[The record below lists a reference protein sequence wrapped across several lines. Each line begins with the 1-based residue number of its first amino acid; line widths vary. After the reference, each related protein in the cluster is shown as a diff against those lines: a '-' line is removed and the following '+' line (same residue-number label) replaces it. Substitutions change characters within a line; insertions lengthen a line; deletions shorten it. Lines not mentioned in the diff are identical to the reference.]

1 MSSSEEYSGSS
12 DDSGSGAQEHN
23 SQQEESFDMYE
34 DDPMHSPS
42 NDYLEKLKAR
52 FRKVCEEKKDWQKRQ
67 ECWNAFET
75 SLGGILLSRQAEGW
89 YGPPSDSYRFEGDEL
104 FSGFAFHNKQD
115 DLLMPWDF
123 PTRKEIEQHF
133 SKLKHVSY
141 VHKTGLFGQTIN
153 KFVQKT
159 CQGCVGSKKEP
170 VIIDLPPSTRQKPI
184 LTRIVERQDD
194 NADMHWPL
202 YLMGHDTVLAAKP
215 TEIKGVLSPL
225 FFGQDSGIHQVIC
238 FDITFVG
245 SPLPPKNDEV
255 CPYSRFYNCT
265 FDSYIG
271 SRGETMFIDCQG
283 KGMLIWGAWEIR
295 MLNCKF
301 ESVTVAG
308 GRLLAKGCEFGE
320 LHLADDC
327 QRASLYFL
335 DDCKVGEKCSGP
347 LKIVVSRSW
356 PDPEADIREAFQEME
371 EKAFQPLGFRP

>member
-1 MSSSEEYSGSS
+1 
-12 DDSGSGAQEHN
+12 
-23 SQQEESFDMYE
+23 
-34 DDPMHSPS
+34 MHSPS

-52 FRKVCEEKKDWQKRQ
+52 FRKVCDEKKDWQKRQ
-67 ECWNAFET
+67 KCWNDFEA
-75 SLGGILLSRQAEGW
+75 SLATVRMWRQAEGW
-89 YGPPSDSYRFEGDEL
+89 YGPPSDSYHFEGDEL

-123 PTRKEIEQHF
+123 PTRKEIEQHL
-133 SKLKHVSY
+133 STLKHVSY

-159 CQGCVGSKKEP
+159 CQGCVGSEKEP

-184 LTRIVERQDD
+184 LTRIAQRLDH
-194 NADMHWPL
+194 NADKHWPL
-202 YLMGHDTVLAAKP
+202 YLVGHGTVLAAKP
-215 TEIKGVLSPL
+215 SIIKGLFSPM
-225 FFGQDSGIHQVIC
+225 FFASQDSGIHQVIC

-245 SPLPPKNDEV
+245 DPLSPTNDKNS
-255 CPYSRFYNCT
+255 PYSRFYNCT
-265 FDSYIG
+265 FDSYLS

-283 KGMLIWGAWEIR
+283 KGMLIWGASEVR

-327 QRASLYFL
+327 ERASLYFL
-335 DDCKVGEKCSGP
+335 DDCQVGEKHSGP
-347 LKIVVSRSW
+347 LKIVVSRTWRTLKPTFAKRFRKCKRRHSN
-356 PDPEADIREAFQEME
+356 
-371 EKAFQPLGFRP
+371 PLDSDRKHNCNFLGRSAHN